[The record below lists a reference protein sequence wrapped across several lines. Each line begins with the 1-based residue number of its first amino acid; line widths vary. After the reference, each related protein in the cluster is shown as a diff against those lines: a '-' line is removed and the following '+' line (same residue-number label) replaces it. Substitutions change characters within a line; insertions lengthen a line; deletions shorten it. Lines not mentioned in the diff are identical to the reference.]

1 VNIRCA
7 SCGAEQ
13 PAEARFCSS
22 CGAALYIACP
32 NCGAEQAA
40 TASFCASCGY
50 ALSDDARAAGADD
63 RQERR
68 VVTILFADLAGS
80 TALGEQLDP
89 EDVRDLQGNLFE
101 LVNGEVERFGGT
113 TEKFVGD
120 AVLAVFGIPRAHE
133 DDPERAVRAGLAAQ
147 QRFESFAGSVR
158 ERFGGEVGLRIGV
171 NTGEVVAG
179 REAAARGELMVSGD
193 AVNVAARLQQA
204 AEPGQVLVGERTH
217 AATSRSISYDGAPPV
232 AAKGKS
238 DPVAAWIA
246 VEPLEDPGTRPLA
259 ALHAPFVGRSE
270 ELAILTAVAG
280 RVERERAPQL
290 VTLYGPAGVG
300 KSRLLAELVQRLPQ
314 ARVLSGRCLPYGE
327 EIAYWPLA
335 EAAKEQAGILDTD
348 STETALDKLRR
359 AVADESG
366 QVAEPLAWTIGLAL
380 PDAAAGGEV
389 TQRLQ
394 NAWQLFLTALGRERL
409 TILAIEDIHWA
420 SGPLLDL
427 LEGLSDA
434 LAETSVLVVC
444 TARIELLEARPTW
457 GAAKQNA
464 TALTLSPLDGE
475 KAAQLVS
482 SLLGEDG
489 VPDAVRERVLASAEG
504 NPFFVEELLHML
516 IEQGALERRGDG
528 WTTAESLAEL
538 PLPDSIHGV
547 IAARIDLLD
556 ADSREAL
563 RRCSVIGRLFWP
575 DAAGVSE
582 QAVAVLGRRDL
593 VLQQPTSSMA
603 GMKEFAFKHA
613 LTREV
618 AYASLP
624 RTERRELHRRVAEW
638 IQEVAPDRGVEAAEL
653 AAYHYVEALRY
664 GENDA
669 AVSRRAHEL
678 LMTAGAAALQRGALT
693 VATALFQ
700 RALEHAPDDTALA
713 AAQLGLG
720 QVDVSAGTEETDLP
734 LDRALERFDAA
745 LRLADPRD
753 ASFRGDVLGWRSRVL
768 WLLGR
773 WDEAMA
779 AADEAVAVL
788 RGLPESP
795 QLARVLARRTQL
807 AMLRDDDDAE
817 ALAREALEV
826 ATCVDDRFAIV
837 NVRISGTVIAALR
850 GSAPDPAE
858 LPELVDAARHAGAFE
873 EAFRALVNFLWD
885 ASGYLSVAE
894 IERAAED
901 ARSRLAGLVPP
912 VWVDA
917 YLDLSLAAQH
927 LIPAGR
933 WEEATQL
940 VERWNRDQLTPTNS
954 IPWLGAV
961 AQLALRRGD
970 LEMAGALALEQRGLA
985 AKTREPQ
992 RIVPMA
998 NALLPWAA
1006 VAGEREQL
1014 RASAE
1019 EVLELLGDRWPAVIT
1034 ALPATR
1040 AVGRS
1045 RDVELLR
1052 RWTETLGRAAT
1063 RAHRGG
1069 RLATAETAA
1078 RGLVALHDG
1087 RPAEAAELLE
1097 EAAAA
1102 ERRLGYLFDAATLE
1116 LDVVAAL
1123 EAAGDSARA
1132 ATMRAKAEAFL
1143 ASIGC
1148 VNPL

>member
-40 TASFCASCGY
+40 NASFCATCGY
-50 ALSDDARAAGADD
+50 ALNDDARATGADD

-147 QRFESFAGSVR
+147 ERFESFAGDVR
-158 ERFGGEVGLRIGV
+158 ERFGGDVGLRIGV

-204 AEPGQVLVGERTH
+204 AEPGKVLVGERTH
-217 AATSRSISYDGAPPV
+217 AATSRSVSYEGAPAV

-246 VEPLEDPGTRPLA
+246 VEPLEDPGSRPVA
-259 ALHAPFVGRSE
+259 ALHAPLVGRAE

-314 ARVLSGRCLPYGE
+314 ARILSGRCLPYGE

-335 EAAKEQAGILDTD
+335 EAAKAQAGILDTD
-348 STETALDKLRR
+348 ATETALAKLRH
-359 AVADESG
+359 AVSDAVLEEAS
-366 QVAEPLAWTIGLAL
+366 QVSEALAWTIGLVL
-380 PDAAAGGEV
+380 PDAAGSGEV

-394 NAWQLFLTALGRERL
+394 NAWHLYLTALGQGGL

-420 SGPLLDL
+420 SAPLLDL
-427 LEGLSDA
+427 LEGLADA
-434 LAETSVLVVC
+434 LAGASVLIVC
-444 TARIELLEARPTW
+444 TARMELLDNRPTW

-464 TALTLSPLDGE
+464 TALTLAPLDGV

-489 VPDAVRERVLASAEG
+489 VPESVRERVLSSSEG

-516 IEQGALERRGDG
+516 IEQGALELGRDG
-528 WTTAESLAEL
+528 WSATDALAEL

-563 RRCSVIGRLFWP
+563 RRCSVIGRVFWP
-575 DAAGVSE
+575 AAAGVSE
-582 QAVAVLGRRDL
+582 HTIGALDRRDL
-593 VLQQPTSSMA
+593 VLRQPTSSMA
-603 GMKEFAFKHA
+603 GMQEFAFKHA

-624 RTERRELHRRVAEW
+624 RNERRELHKRVAEW
-638 IQEVAPDRGVEAAEL
+638 IQDVAPDRGVEAAEL
-653 AAYHYVEALRY
+653 AAYHYLEALAY
-664 GENDA
+664 GEEDPR
-669 AVSRRAHEL
+669 VSCRAHEL
-678 LMTAGAAALQRGALT
+678 LLTAGEAAYERGAVT
-693 VATALFQ
+693 VATTQLE
-700 RALEHAPDDTALA
+700 RALELAPDSTAAAVALLALA
-713 AAQLGLG
+713 RADVAVSDAPGVHRSIERLDKALAL
-720 QVDVSAGTEETDLP
+720 VDPGNAP
-734 LDRALERFDAA
+734 L
-745 LRLADPRD
+745 
-753 ASFRGDVLGWRSRVL
+753 RGDILGWQSRVL
-768 WLLGR
+768 WLHGS
-773 WDEAMA
+773 WDEARR

-795 QLARVLARRTQL
+795 QLARVLARRAQL
-807 AMLRDDDDAE
+807 AMLRDDEDADVLAEE
-817 ALAREALEV
+817 ALAV
-826 ATCVDDRFAIV
+826 ATRVDDKFAAV
-837 NVRISGTVIAALR
+837 NATISGMTVAALR
-850 GSAPDPAE
+850 GAAPDPDTMLE
-858 LPELVDAARHAGAFE
+858 TITVARDEGALE
-873 EAFRALVNFLWD
+873 EGFRALINFLWS
-885 ASGYLSVAE
+885 ASGYLTVDE
-894 IERAAED
+894 IERTAEL
-901 ARSRLAGLVPP
+901 AHSRLAGLPSST
-912 VWVDA
+912 WVNA
-917 YLDLSLAAQH
+917 YLDISLVAQH

-933 WEEATQL
+933 WEKATEIIAQWQSDEL
-940 VERWNRDQLTPTNS
+940 TATNRV
-954 IPWLGAV
+954 PWLGAR

-970 LEMAGALALEQRGLA
+970 VETAGVLAREQRELA
-985 AKTREPQ
+985 VKTREPQ
-992 RIVPMA
+992 RIIPMA
-998 NALLPWAA
+998 NALLAWAA
-1006 VAGEREQL
+1006 LAGQPNEL
-1014 RASAE
+1014 RATADE
-1019 EVLELLGDRWPAVIT
+1019 ILELIGRRWSAVIS
-1034 ALPATR
+1034 AVPATR
-1040 AVGRS
+1040 AIATAGEL
-1045 RDVELLR
+1045 ELLR
-1052 RWTETLGRAAT
+1052 RWTDSLGRAA
-1063 RAHRGG
+1063 G
-1069 RLATAETAA
+1069 RYGRAETTELAA

-1087 RPAEAAELLE
+1087 RPDEAVSLLSEAADRDR
-1097 EAAAA
+1097 A
-1102 ERRLGYLFDAATLE
+1102 LGYLFDCATLE
-1116 LDVVAAL
+1116 LDVADAL
-1123 EAAGDSARA
+1123 VAAGDGERA
-1132 ATMRAKAEAFL
+1132 AQVRGEADAFF